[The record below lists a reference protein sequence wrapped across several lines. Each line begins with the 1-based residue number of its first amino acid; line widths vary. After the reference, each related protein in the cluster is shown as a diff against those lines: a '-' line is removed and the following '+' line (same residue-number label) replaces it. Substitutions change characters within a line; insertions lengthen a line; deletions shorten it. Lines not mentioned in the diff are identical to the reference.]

1 MAKKNKVMDFFS
13 ALGRSLMLP
22 IATLAAAGLLLG
34 LTSALLKPQIQEV
47 LPFLQITGVNY
58 FITVLK
64 TVTATVFGMIPVLF
78 SICIAFGLA
87 KEEKE
92 IAAFAGFIG
101 YYVFL
106 LSASLIIGS
115 GFFDFSSLKISNVL
129 GVENTIE
136 MGAFAGMLTG
146 ILTAIIHN
154 KFYNVTFP
162 VAIAF
167 YGGKRFVAIAVMIA
181 MTILGQLIPFVWVP
195 ISTAISGL
203 GNLIANLGH
212 LGVFIFGFL
221 ERILIPTGLHHV
233 LNSIFRTT
241 SVGGVYEGVEGC
253 LNIFLQFF
261 DKVPV
266 SELTQYTAFLGQ
278 GKMPFMMFGLP
289 AAAYAIYKTSPK
301 EKQPKVKALMI
312 AGVAASIVSGIT
324 EPLEFAFMFI
334 APVLFI
340 FHAIMGGIS
349 FGLLSLLG
357 VGIGNTGGGIIDFL
371 IYGVLIPES
380 KWYTIILLGMIFAVI
395 YYFAF
400 KWYFTKKNLSI
411 DVNED
416 NEVAEQISSENKLY
430 GINTVGVKI
439 IEGLGGQGNIIA
451 VNNCISRLRVDIK
464 DISLVNESILKST
477 GSMGVIKPSDTHIHV
492 VYGPKIEKIA
502 KQVKEAM
509 RAME

>member
-1 MAKKNKVMDFFS
+1 MGKQNKVMDFFS

-34 LTSALLKPQIQEV
+34 LTSALLKPQIQEM
-47 LPFLQITGVNY
+47 LPFLQQTGVKY
-58 FITVLK
+58 FITSLK
-64 TVTATVFGMIPVLF
+64 TITSTVFGMIPVLF

-115 GFFDFSSLKISNVL
+115 GFFDFSALKMSNIL
-129 GVENTIE
+129 GIENTIE

-146 ILTAIIHN
+146 ILTAVLHN
-154 KFYNVTFP
+154 KFFNVEFP

-167 YGGKRFVAIAVMIA
+167 YGGKRFVAIVVIGA
-181 MTILGQLIPFVWVP
+181 MSVLGQLIPFVWVP
-195 ISTAISGL
+195 VSSAITSV
-203 GNLIANLGH
+203 GNLIASLGH
-212 LGVFIFGFL
+212 VGVFIFGFL
-221 ERILIPTGLHHV
+221 ERLLIPTGLHHV
-233 LNSIFRTT
+233 LNGVFRTT

-261 DKVPV
+261 DSVPIA
-266 SELTQYTAFLGQ
+266 ELRQYTAFLGQ

-301 EKQPKVKALMI
+301 AKQPKVKALMI
-312 AGVAASIVSGIT
+312 AGVAASVVSGIT

-334 APVLFI
+334 APPLFI
-340 FHAIMGGIS
+340 FHAVMGGIS
-349 FGLLSLLG
+349 FGLLSLFK

-371 IYGVLIPES
+371 IYGVLVPGS
-380 KWYTIILLGMIFAVI
+380 NWYVVILLGLVFAVI
-395 YYFAF
+395 YYIVF
-400 KWYFTKKNLSI
+400 KWYFSTKNISI

-416 NEVAEQISSENKLY
+416 EEVDEGSSEVSTSGATPLA
-430 GINTVGVKI
+430 TKI
-439 IEGLGGQGNIIA
+439 IEGLGGFDNIVA
-451 VNNCISRLRVDIK
+451 VNNCISRLRVDVK
-464 DISLVNESILKST
+464 DMSLINEHLLKSS
-477 GSMGVIKPSDTHIHV
+477 GSMGIVKPSATHIHV
-492 VYGPKIEKIA
+492 IYGPKVEKVA

-509 RAME
+509 KR